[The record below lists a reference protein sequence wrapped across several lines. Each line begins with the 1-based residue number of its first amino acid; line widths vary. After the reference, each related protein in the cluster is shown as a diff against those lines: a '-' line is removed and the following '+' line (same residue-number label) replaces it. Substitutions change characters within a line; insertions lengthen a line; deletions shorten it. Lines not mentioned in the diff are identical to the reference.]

1 MNTQPKA
8 LRMAA
13 MIQCTDP
20 AIADELRR
28 LHALNAELLE
38 ALKLMVAQF
47 TKGSASST
55 VKDSEVRI
63 KAHATIAKA
72 ESEKENPGVL

>member
-28 LHALNAELLE
+28 LHALNAELVDALKEALPALE
-38 ALKLMVAQF
+38 AAWYNE
-47 TKGSASST
+47 
-55 VKDSEVRI
+55 SEAR
-63 KAHATIAKA
+63 KARAAIAKT
-72 ESEKENPGVL
+72 ESEKKNPGVL